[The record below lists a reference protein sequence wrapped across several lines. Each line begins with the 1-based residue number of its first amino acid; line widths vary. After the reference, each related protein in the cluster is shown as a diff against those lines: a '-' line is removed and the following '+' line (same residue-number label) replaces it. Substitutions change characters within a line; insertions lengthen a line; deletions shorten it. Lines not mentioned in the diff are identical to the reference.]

1 MQWLSDV
8 LAWLSS
14 DDGQRVIAGSV
25 VPFLAIVTAGLVAAL
40 IGRGSLGRVLAAND
54 RENRVS
60 AVATMLGAARRA
72 SVWNTLSSAEQ
83 THADHV
89 ASEADVRIRL
99 LAVPG
104 ARLAADWA
112 AHEILDM
119 KKNSVSFSFQAEQSL
134 IEFRERLIEWQA
146 RPQRAKRLFRDDL
159 ELWSYE
165 DAQTATDIMKQ
176 QQAWA
181 ASQAEADGA
190 SSAFVP
196 PRRATVSGPTPSA
209 DEAVD
214 SNADERHSDAD
225 RHN

>member
-1 MQWLSDV
+1 MQWVNDV
-8 LAWLSS
+8 LNWFSS
-14 DDGQRVIAGSV
+14 DDGQRVVAGTVLPFIA
-25 VPFLAIVTAGLVAAL
+25 IITAGIVAAM

-54 RENRVS
+54 RENRVA
-60 AVATMLGAARRA
+60 AVATILGAARRA
-72 SVWNTLSSAEQ
+72 SVWNTLSSSEQ
-83 THADHV
+83 SHADHV

-104 ARLAADWA
+104 ARMAADWA

-159 ELWSYE
+159 EQWSYE

-181 ASQAEADGA
+181 AGQAESGQNV
-190 SSAFVP
+190 FVP
-196 PRRATVSGPTPSA
+196 PRRTDAADANPSDGVTA
-209 DEAVD
+209 QSSTDDRRVD
-214 SNADERHSDAD
+214 SD
-225 RHN
+225 RVD